1 MSDSWG
7 FPSELWDLYL
17 PKVFCAFKMDEQ
29 KLIDIE
35 VKATE
40 AWFKSPRFRLTKRPY
55 TAQDGYILLMTL
67 SGF

>member
-1 MSDSWG
+1 
-7 FPSELWDLYL
+7 
-17 PKVFCAFKMDEQ
+17 MDEQ

-55 TAQDGYILLMTL
+55 TAQDGNIQTNDSQWFL
-67 SGF
+67 SVELFH

>member
-1 MSDSWG
+1 
-7 FPSELWDLYL
+7 
-17 PKVFCAFKMDEQ
+17 MDEQ

-55 TAQDGYILLMTL
+55 TAQDGNISIDDLQLFL
-67 SGF
+67 SVELCH